1 MGSPNETTKVRRT
14 RTSDL
19 TRHPLSEKPRG
30 SKTVCLPIGQERY
43 KEVFE
48 NPTAFRA
55 ILDEMYENHPDLFPK
70 AMGEGYTLHDLLDP
84 SRKLPDVRLRR
95 FKLRANQEVY
105 TIRPSYVLPYMT
117 GYTDDVE
124 KGLFL
129 LSFDLPYWAIAR
141 VFGHNAM
148 YWERLAERLGHN
160 SLVGSTVRQPETLP
174 EHLLADEKHTHLCG
188 KKVYIATTVANECV
202 LGAAVSPSA
211 GQEDLQEAYAQFKR
225 EAQNLNP
232 DYQPQTVNTDG
243 WKATMAAWTALFPR
257 CVLILCFLHAF
268 IRIRDRCKR
277 LKTFF
282 PTICTL
288 VWNAYHAVTPAD
300 FHAQIADLAI
310 WAVETLPD
318 GLALDSILKL
328 CLKVDLYVLAYNFP
342 QAYRTSNMLDR
353 HMNDMDR
360 FLFASRDFH
369 GHLMTAE
376 YRTRGWALLH
386 NFRPYSPRSTLS
398 KSFHSR
404 AHRLNGSVYHTHWL
418 HNLLVSSSMSGFR
431 A

>member
-1 MGSPNETTKVRRT
+1 MGTPNETTVVRRT

-19 TRHPLSEKPRG
+19 TRHELSEQPRG
-30 SKTVCLPIGQERY
+30 NKTVCLPIGQERY
-43 KEVFE
+43 TEVFE
-48 NPTAFRA
+48 NPVAFRA
-55 ILDEMYENHPDLFPK
+55 LVDEMYQSHPDLFPK
-70 AMGEGYTLHDLLDP
+70 AMGEGYILHDLLDP

-95 FKLRANQEVY
+95 FKLKANQAVY

-129 LSFDLPYWAIAR
+129 LSFNLPYWAIAR
-141 VFGHNAM
+141 VFGRNAM

-174 EHLLADEKHTHLCG
+174 EDLLADEKHTHLCG
-188 KKVYIATTVANECV
+188 EKVYIATTVANECI

-211 GQEDLQEAYAQFKR
+211 GQEDLQEAYAQFKS

-243 WKATMAAWTALFPR
+243 WKATMAAWTVLFPR

-277 LKTFF
+277 LKPIF
-282 PTICTL
+282 PTICNL
-288 VWNAYHAVTPAD
+288 VWNAYHAITPDD
-300 FHAQIADLAI
+300 FHAQVADLAL
-310 WAVETLPD
+310 WALETLPD

-328 CLKVDLYVLAYNFP
+328 CLKVDLYALAYNFP

-360 FLFASRDFH
+360 FLFACRDFH

-398 KSFHSR
+398 DSFQSR
-404 AHRLNGSVYHTHWL
+404 AHRLNGSVYHSNWL
-418 HNLLVSSSMSGFR
+418 HNLLVSSSMAGFR